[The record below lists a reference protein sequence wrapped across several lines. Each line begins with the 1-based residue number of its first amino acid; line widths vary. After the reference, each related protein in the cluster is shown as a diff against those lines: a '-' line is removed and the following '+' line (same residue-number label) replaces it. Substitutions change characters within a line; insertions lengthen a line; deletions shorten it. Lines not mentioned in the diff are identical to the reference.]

1 LQLTENAHFSTHIK
15 DMLSV
20 CDLVCC

>member
-1 LQLTENAHFSTHIK
+1 LTENAHFSTHIK